1 MNTPNTRNHARNDE
15 RSNARSDARNRARN
29 CIGAAVLAMGLS
41 GCLEVNQHPGW
52 IDGQYAGKRDNRV
65 AAVMFHNDRLAWNA
79 AISDR
84 AQRQNEYNRAN
95 P

>member
-1 MNTPNTRNHARNDE
+1 MK
-15 RSNARSDARNRARN
+15 
-29 CIGAAVLAMGLS
+29 AVNYTVAGLLAMLLS

-52 IDGQYAGKRDNRV
+52 AHGQYAGKPDNRSFQV
-65 AAVMFHNDRLAWNA
+65 NFHNDKLAWNA

-84 AQRQNEYNRAN
+84 NQNQNEYNRAN

>member
-1 MNTPNTRNHARNDE
+1 MKARNYTRNV
-15 RSNARSDARNRARN
+15 
-29 CIGAAVLAMGLS
+29 IGGALLAMGLS

-52 IDGQYAGKRDNRV
+52 IDGHYAGKRDNR
-65 AAVMFHNDRLAWNA
+65 AAEVMFHNDMLAWSA

-84 AQRQNEYNRAN
+84 TQRQNEYNRAN

>member
-1 MNTPNTRNHARNDE
+1 M
-15 RSNARSDARNRARN
+15 RALKYA
-29 CIGAAVLAMGLS
+29 IAGLLAMLLS

-52 IDGQYAGKRDNRV
+52 VDGAYAGKPDDRS
-65 AAVMFHNDRLAWNA
+65 AAFKFHNDKLAWMA

-84 AQRQNEYNRAN
+84 AQYQNEYNRAN